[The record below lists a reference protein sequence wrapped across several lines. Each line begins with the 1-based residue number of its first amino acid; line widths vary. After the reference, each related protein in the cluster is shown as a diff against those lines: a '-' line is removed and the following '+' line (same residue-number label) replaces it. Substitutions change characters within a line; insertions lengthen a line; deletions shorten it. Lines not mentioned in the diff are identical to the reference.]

1 MDDDGE
7 LLRISE
13 PAQFKALGHPMRHR
27 LLLALGQGRA
37 TISQLATALDSN
49 KGNIAHHLRVLTT
62 AGLARPAGTRQVR
75 GGTERYYRRAASR
88 LEYDDA
94 ETTAVAFR
102 ALAAEIAA
110 AEPDPL
116 VVLRS
121 IRLTAEHARQLHE
134 TLRNIAHQDEDGGDH
149 ARYGL
154 FLGLYK
160 ARP

>member
-1 MDDDGE
+1 VDDDGE

-27 LLLALGQGRA
+27 LLLALGQGQA
-37 TISQLATALDSN
+37 TISQLSAALDSN

-121 IRLTAEHARQLHE
+121 IRLTAEHASQLHE
-134 TLRNIAHQDEDGGDH
+134 TLRNIAHLDEDGGDH

-154 FLGLYK
+154 LLGLYK
-160 ARP
+160 AHP